1 MAVRIVLPGAIKP
14 LGGKMAKAIFAW
26 IERGMLAGDDEAGGQ
41 PALLECV
48 RDGRQLDCF
57 GPGADDQPDI
67 ETQPSP

>member
-14 LGGKMAKAIFAW
+14 LGGKMAKAIFAR

-41 PALLECV
+41 PALLERV
-48 RDGRQLDCF
+48 RDGRQLDGF
-57 GPGADDQPDI
+57 GPGADHQPDI